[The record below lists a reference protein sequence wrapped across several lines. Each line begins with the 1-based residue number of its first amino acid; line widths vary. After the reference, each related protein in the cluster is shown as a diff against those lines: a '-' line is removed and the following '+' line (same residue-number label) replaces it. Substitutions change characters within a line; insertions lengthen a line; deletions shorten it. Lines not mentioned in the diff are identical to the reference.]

1 MIAAREQILA
11 SVRRALGRDQAP
23 IGAVSVQMRLAQRE
37 RGPQP
42 ARSRGTQDELVER
55 FSAMAREVSATI
67 ESVASEESV
76 PAALADFL
84 SRENLPARLVA
95 SPALQHLNWS
105 ERPLLELRFG
115 PPEDKDL
122 VSLTPSLAGI
132 AETGTVMLVSGPE
145 TPSTLAFLPAVHVAL
160 LRKRDIVGA
169 YEEGWQ
175 RIRAASAEGKPPRS
189 VNFITGPSRTADI
202 EQTLLMGIHGP
213 RNLHIILVDE
223 DHG

>member
-1 MIAAREQILA
+1 MIEARQQILA

-23 IGAVSVQMRLAQRE
+23 IGEVAVEMRLAQRA

-42 ARSRGTQDELVER
+42 GRSQGTHDELVAR
-55 FSAMAREVSATI
+55 FIAMAREVSATV
-67 ESVASEESV
+67 EEVPSEQAV

-84 SRENLPARLVA
+84 ARENLPARLVA
-95 SPALQHLNWS
+95 SPALQHLPWS
-105 ERPLLELRFG
+105 ERPLLEIRFG

-132 AETGTVMLVSGPE
+132 AETGTLMLVSGSD
-145 TPSTLAFLPAVHVAL
+145 TPSTLAFLPAVHMAL

-169 YEEGWQ
+169 YEDGWE
-175 RIRAASAEGKPPRS
+175 RMRAAMPDGAPPRS

-202 EQTLLMGIHGP
+202 EQRLLLGAHGP
-213 RNLHIILVDE
+213 RRLHIILID
-223 DHG
+223 G